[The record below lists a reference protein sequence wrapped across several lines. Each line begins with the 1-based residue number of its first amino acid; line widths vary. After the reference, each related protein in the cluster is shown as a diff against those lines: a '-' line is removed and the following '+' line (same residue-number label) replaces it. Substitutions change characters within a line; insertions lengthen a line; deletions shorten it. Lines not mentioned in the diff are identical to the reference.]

1 MPSYWRP
8 NDSGSARPPTPTR
21 PPWGGGGGG
30 TSAVDPILAQPALS
44 PGRPWRRRAAL
55 AAAGLAALVFS
66 SHAAFALSQ
75 CAMNAPNGVLAEAG
89 QTCNVSGT
97 YATSANNQ
105 ILGQA
110 TGLGALITGP
120 GEEGTISF
128 TTSGSF
134 SNALQADTGGAI
146 TLTPTADNPGTVTT
160 TGNNSIGLYATG
172 SASGEGGTV
181 ASSITVQNLNIT
193 TQGNF
198 ANGVQADTGGVVTL
212 NGGSVAVTGTGSL
225 GLFATGTGSQ
235 INATDVTVSTAGSGL
250 STANAIDADSGAVVT
265 VTGGSASTTG
275 TDAFVAGSTSGGTL
289 NLSGTTITATGAG
302 SGGLYA
308 NGTGSTVTGTGL
320 TITTHGNYDSENNFG
335 ATGISNQSYG
345 EISGGGFVTL
355 TSSSILTMGT
365 QATGVSTAN
374 GAPEKPAPPRL
385 SMVVLPFAN
394 IGGDPEQEHFVDG
407 VTESLTTDLSRIR
420 SAVVIARNTAFAYKG
435 KPLDVKT
442 IGRELNVR
450 YVLEGSV
457 QRAGNRMRVNV
468 QLIDAENGQSSLGR
482 AVR

>member
-1 MPSYWRP
+1 
-8 NDSGSARPPTPTR
+8 
-21 PPWGGGGGG
+21 
-30 TSAVDPILAQPALS
+30 
-44 PGRPWRRRAAL
+44 L

-212 NGGSVAVTGTGSL
+212 NGGSVAVTGT
-225 GLFATGTGSQ
+225 
-235 INATDVTVSTAGSGL
+235 
-250 STANAIDADSGAVVT
+250 
-265 VTGGSASTTG
+265 
-275 TDAFVAGSTSGGTL
+275 DAFVAGSTSGGTL

-335 ATGISNQSYG
+335 AAGISNQSYG
-345 EISGGGFVTL
+345 ERRRRRDL
-355 TSSSILTMGT
+355 D
-365 QATGVSTAN
+365 
-374 GAPEKPAPPRL
+374 E
-385 SMVVLPFAN
+385 
-394 IGGDPEQEHFVDG
+394 FVDPHDG
-407 VTESLTTDLSRIR
+407 DAGDGRLHRER
-420 SAVVIARNTAFAYKG
+420 RNHEADG
-435 KPLDVKT
+435 RLDHDF
-442 IGRELNVR
+442 GREFQWR
-450 YVLEGSV
+450 PIGCG
-457 QRAGNRMRVNV
+457 RDD
-468 QLIDAENGQSSLGR
+468 DADQFDDHDGWR
-482 AVR
+482 

>member
-1 MPSYWRP
+1 
-8 NDSGSARPPTPTR
+8 
-21 PPWGGGGGG
+21 
-30 TSAVDPILAQPALS
+30 
-44 PGRPWRRRAAL
+44 
-55 AAAGLAALVFS
+55 
-66 SHAAFALSQ
+66 
-75 CAMNAPNGVLAEAG
+75 MNAPNGVLAEAG

-335 ATGISNQSYG
+335 AAGISNQSYG
-345 EISGGGFVTL
+345 ERRRRRDL
-355 TSSSILTMGT
+355 D
-365 QATGVSTAN
+365 
-374 GAPEKPAPPRL
+374 E
-385 SMVVLPFAN
+385 
-394 IGGDPEQEHFVDG
+394 FVDPHDG
-407 VTESLTTDLSRIR
+407 DAGDGRLHRER
-420 SAVVIARNTAFAYKG
+420 RNHEADG
-435 KPLDVKT
+435 RLDHDF
-442 IGRELNVR
+442 GREFQWR
-450 YVLEGSV
+450 PIGCG
-457 QRAGNRMRVNV
+457 RDD
-468 QLIDAENGQSSLGR
+468 DADQFDDHDGWR
-482 AVR
+482 